1 MSFENSG
8 PLVQQPSST
17 DLSFIAGAGGVTA
30 GQFVYIS
37 GPGTVSPT
45 TGAQEWVGIVK
56 VGAVAGKI
64 CTVMTGKVKARITAS
79 GTINPGDLVVSAAGG
94 VGVTNNTPTTKHC
107 LCDTGASNG
116 GQAIVIP

>member
-17 DLSFIAGAGGVTA
+17 DLTFIAGAGGVIA

-37 GPGTVSPT
+37 GPSTVLPT

-56 VGAVAGKI
+56 VGAPAGKL
-64 CTVMTGKVKARITAS
+64 CTVMTGKVKARVTVS
-79 GTINPGDLVVSAAGG
+79 GTVNPGDLVVSGANG
-94 VGVTNNTPTTKHC
+94 VGVTNNTPTTKHA
-107 LCDTGASNG
+107 LCDTGATNG